1 MKCPVCGAAELV
13 HDVRDV
19 PYTYKGQTTVLPHVE
34 ADYCDACGDHLT
46 GPAEGKR
53 TMDLMGAFIKQV
65 NEQQADPNFI
75 RSVRAKLNLTQR
87 EAGDLFGG
95 GVNAFSRYESGK
107 VEPPKSLSILFALLD
122 ENPALLQ
129 RIRQAG

>member
-1 MKCPVCGAAELV
+1 
-13 HDVRDV
+13 
-19 PYTYKGQTTVLPHVE
+19 
-34 ADYCDACGDHLT
+34 
-46 GPAEGKR
+46 
-53 TMDLMGAFIKQV
+53 MDLMGAFIKQV